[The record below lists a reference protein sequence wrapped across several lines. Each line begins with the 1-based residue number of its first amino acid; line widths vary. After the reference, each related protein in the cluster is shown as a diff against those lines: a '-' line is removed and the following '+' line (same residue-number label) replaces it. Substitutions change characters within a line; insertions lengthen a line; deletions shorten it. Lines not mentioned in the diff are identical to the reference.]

1 MYESLTLV
9 SYIILRVAQP
19 KLLTPKKLSKM
30 AQTTITDGIK
40 MLVARHSAAGAE
52 VGSNAIAAVKKIS
65 NADPSEGVWAE
76 NDQFTVPAKE
86 EIEQAVFVAMVNG
99 NKAPAIAVETTT
111 GVPKVLYISSL
122 KKNVIE
128 YEEDGDQFVVK
139 KQADGSN
146 VPAHFADTEF
156 RKEIMKKA
164 TVGDIIDF
172 LAGKTLKVTK
182 IMGPYKTSRLK
193 AKTDA
198 LGRRDGYEVVG
209 LRNTSIPVFE
219 EVR

>member
-1 MYESLTLV
+1 
-9 SYIILRVAQP
+9 
-19 KLLTPKKLSKM
+19 M
-30 AQTTITDGIK
+30 AQSTITDGIK
-40 MLVARHSAAGAE
+40 MLVARHAATEGCE
-52 VGSNAIAAVKKIS
+52 VGSKAIAAVKKIS
-65 NADPSEGVWAE
+65 NADPSEGVW
-76 NDQFTVPAKE
+76 NKGDKFTVPAKD

-99 NKAPAIAVETTT
+99 NKAPAIAVETNN
-111 GVPKVLYISSL
+111 GPKVLYISTL

-128 YEEDGDQFVVK
+128 YEEDGDQFQVK

-146 VPAHFADTEF
+146 VPAHFADTAF
-156 RKEIMKKA
+156 RKQIMQKA

-172 LAGKTLKVTK
+172 IAGKTLEVTD

-219 EVR
+219 EV

>member
-1 MYESLTLV
+1 
-9 SYIILRVAQP
+9 
-19 KLLTPKKLSKM
+19 M
-30 AQTTITDGIK
+30 AQSTITDGIK
-40 MLVARHSAAGAE
+40 MLVARHAATEGCE
-52 VGSNAIAAVKKIS
+52 VGSKAIAAVKKIS
-65 NADPSEGVWAE
+65 NADPSEGVW
-76 NDQFTVPAKE
+76 NKGDKFTVPAKD

-99 NKAPAIAVETTT
+99 NKAPAIAVETNN
-111 GVPKVLYISSL
+111 GPKVLYISTL

-128 YEEDGDQFVVK
+128 YEEDGDQFQVK

-146 VPAHFADTEF
+146 VPAHFADTAF
-156 RKEIMKKA
+156 RKQIMQKA

-172 LAGKTLKVTK
+172 IAGKTLEVTD

-219 EVR
+219 EVQNGIRHSHP

>member
-1 MYESLTLV
+1 
-9 SYIILRVAQP
+9 
-19 KLLTPKKLSKM
+19 M

-40 MLVARHSAAGAE
+40 MLVARHAATEGCE
-52 VGSNAIAAVKKIS
+52 VGKEALASVKKIS
-65 NADPSEGVWAE
+65 NADPSEGVW
-76 NDQFTVPAKE
+76 NKGDKFTVPAAK

-99 NKAPAIAVETTT
+99 NKAPAIAVETNN
-111 GVPKVLYISSL
+111 GPKVLYISSL

-128 YEEDGDQFVVK
+128 YEEDGDQYVIK
-139 KQADGSN
+139 KDASGNN
-146 VPAHFADTEF
+146 VPAHYAGDENGGTAL
-156 RKEIMKKA
+156 RKAIMQKA

-172 LAGKTLKVTK
+172 LAGKTIEVTSV
-182 IMGPYKTSRLK
+182 MGPYKTSRLK

-219 EVR
+219 EVAP

>member
-1 MYESLTLV
+1 
-9 SYIILRVAQP
+9 
-19 KLLTPKKLSKM
+19 M

-40 MLVARHSAAGAE
+40 MLVARHAATEGCE
-52 VGSNAIAAVKKIS
+52 VGSKALAAVKKIS

-76 NDQFTVPAKE
+76 GDQFTIPAAN

-111 GVPKVLYISSL
+111 GTPKVLYISSL

-128 YEEDGDQFVVK
+128 YEEDGDQYVIK
-139 KQADGSN
+139 KQADGTN
-146 VPAHFADTEF
+146 VPAHFARVDGAEDGAETPL
-156 RKEIMKKA
+156 RKAVMQQA
-164 TVGDIIDF
+164 TVGDIITF
-172 LAGKTLKVTK
+172 LAGKTLKVSK

-219 EVR
+219 EVK

>member
-1 MYESLTLV
+1 
-9 SYIILRVAQP
+9 
-19 KLLTPKKLSKM
+19 M

-40 MLVARHSAAGAE
+40 MLVERHKAAEGTL
-52 VGSNAIAAVKKIS
+52 VGNAAIAACKKIS
-65 NADPSEGVWAE
+65 NADPSEGIW
-76 NDQFTVPAKE
+76 NKGDKFTVPAAS

-99 NKAPAIAVETTT
+99 NKAPAIAVETNN
-111 GVPKVLYISSL
+111 GPKVLYISSL

-128 YEEDGDQFVVK
+128 YEEDGDQFVIK

>member
-1 MYESLTLV
+1 
-9 SYIILRVAQP
+9 
-19 KLLTPKKLSKM
+19 M
-30 AQTTITDGIK
+30 AQSTITDGIK
-40 MLVARHSAAGAE
+40 MLVARHAATEGCE
-52 VGSNAIAAVKKIS
+52 VGSKAIAAVKKIS
-65 NADPSEGVWAE
+65 NADPSEGVW
-76 NDQFTVPAKE
+76 NKGDKFTVPAKD

-99 NKAPAIAVETTT
+99 NKAPAIAVETNN
-111 GVPKVLYISSL
+111 GPKVLYISTL

-128 YEEDGDQFVVK
+128 YEEDGDQFQVK

-146 VPAHFADTEF
+146 VPAHFADTAF
-156 RKEIMKKA
+156 RKQIMQKA

-172 LAGKTLKVTK
+172 IAGKTLEVTD

-219 EVR
+219 EA